1 MSRPSFSF
9 TPLDDQFTLK
19 LSCKYTFRL
28 IKRARVLTNT
38 LSSRESICFELN
50 EFPRLIGLQVT
61 SFLPNNAYFR
71 KYFRKDYL
79 NEYISVSSKND
90 RFGHIF
96 RSVLELEL
104 INRSSKYN
112 DVRKRDPFSVLHNNI
127 GSSWPKVSHKRPLLK
142 IISIV

>member
-50 EFPRLIGLQVT
+50 EFPRLIGLQFT
-61 SFLPNNAYFR
+61 SFLPDNSYFR

-104 INRSSKYN
+104 INRSNLQNIMMQGNETLPQCFTTISGLHGRKSPTN
-112 DVRKRDPFSVLHNNI
+112 VRF
-127 GSSWPKVSHKRPLLK
+127 
-142 IISIV
+142 